1 VPQIMEITTG
11 PWHFALLSIQRPW
24 GMPLTGDARCLK
36 LRIVGFASALLLRPG
51 AYRLLSTN
59 CVAQYSAVSAC
70 SLAASA
76 GDERKV
82 PEAKLNTI

>member
-1 VPQIMEITTG
+1 
-11 PWHFALLSIQRPW
+11 
-24 GMPLTGDARCLK
+24 MPK
-36 LRIVGFASALLLRPG
+36 LRIVGFASALLLGPG